1 MGKRL
6 NKSIDKTELKIVFIG
21 TSSAYS
27 LACLNAIKEDGFRV
41 VGVLDSIRPKER
53 YTRWDKWMM
62 KNSKLAEYCG
72 KDIDICVTDDLN
84 GIKTERFIR
93 ERDCNLICVA
103 SACQLLKENIINIPA
118 YGVMNAHGA
127 VLPDYRGA
135 NPPYWVFRN
144 FERRGGVTIH
154 FVDTGEDTGDII
166 TVERFNI
173 PHGMSKKQYDAAVV
187 KSAVQG
193 YKKAL
198 RMLVSG
204 TAERSPQG
212 ESPHPQARNVTRE
225 DFLLD
230 YGSWEVERAY
240 HFLRG
245 TDGIGQIYSG
255 GLCSYE
261 VLDFLKS
268 DSVAA
273 GKYDICCKDGV
284 IRVRQRFRIV
294 RAIKNIMKGVLTA
307 R

>member
-1 MGKRL
+1 MDRKM
-6 NKSIDKTELKIVFIG
+6 NKSINKTELNIVFIG
-21 TSSAYS
+21 TSGTYS
-27 LACLNAIKEDGFRV
+27 LACLDAIREDGFQV
-41 VGVLDSIRPKER
+41 VGVLDSIRRKER
-53 YTRWDKWMM
+53 YTRWDRWMM
-62 KNSKLAEYCG
+62 KHSKLTESCG
-72 KDIDICVTDDLN
+72 SDIDVCVTDDLN
-84 GIKTERFIR
+84 GIETERFIR
-93 ERDCNLICVA
+93 EKDCNLICVA
-103 SACQLLKENIINIPA
+103 SACQLLKEHIINIPM
-118 YGVMNAHGA
+118 YGVINAHGA

-144 FERRGGVTIH
+144 FEHGGGVTLH

-166 TVERFNI
+166 TVEHFDI
-173 PHGMSKKQYDAAVV
+173 PHGMSKKQYDAAEV
-187 KSAVQG
+187 KAAVQG

-198 RMLVSG
+198 GMLVSG

-245 TDGIGQIYSG
+245 TDGIRQIYSG

-273 GKYDICCKDGV
+273 GKYDIRCKDGV
-284 IRVRQRFRIV
+284 IRVRKRFRIV
-294 RAIKNIMKGVLTA
+294 RAVKNIVKGVLTA